1 MIIRNPYGFI
11 VKHYKLINL
20 LLLLPMIYVVL
31 QFSDIANFFK
41 DYINAGY
48 STPESNF
55 TGNYITGL
63 TTFATIF
70 LLFSNII
77 LYAILLSKKKT
88 SYYHLINI
96 GYYIVLMVCLG
107 LFTASMNSIDK
118 NTMEMTFANF
128 VRDTASIVTIPGYLL
143 FIAGITKAIG
153 FNIKTFR
160 LDANDDLKV
169 SEEDEEDIEIKVG
182 SDHNSI
188 KKNSVRFLR
197 ELKYYLLENKFV
209 FMCIG
214 AVLLL
219 IVAYT
224 TYSNYQIYNKTYT
237 INQSFSLDNF
247 SLSLKESYLT
257 NVDYRGNLIEKDKYY
272 LAIKIGL
279 HNQGRDTI
287 IDKSNFRIYA
297 GKKVIYPSYDKGSR
311 FIDIGKIY
319 QGETIYS
326 GESFDYVF
334 VYELTADDVKSNYE
348 MRILSGLTQKNTELI
363 KQYKKINVKPK
374 NVIKTVNL
382 GTVKKKKEIDLSSTT
397 IGKTKFTVNSFKI
410 VPTYVYTYESCTSK
424 HYCSTVNDIIVPSG
438 GKALAIVEYD
448 LEIDKESSYYKNSK
462 KDFFGDF
469 VTLNYV
475 YKIQTGGAPGD
486 YISTSLMRNITPIN
500 LKDKM
505 VYEVDSNLVGA
516 TKIEMILNVRNNKV
530 IIELK

>member
-1 MIIRNPYGFI
+1 M
-11 VKHYKLINL
+11 HKL
-20 LLLLPMIYVVL
+20 
-31 QFSDIANFFK
+31 SD
-41 DYINAGY
+41 
-48 STPESNF
+48 
-55 TGNYITGL
+55 
-63 TTFATIF
+63 
-70 LLFSNII
+70 
-77 LYAILLSKKKT
+77 
-88 SYYHLINI
+88 
-96 GYYIVLMVCLG
+96 
-107 LFTASMNSIDK
+107 
-118 NTMEMTFANF
+118 
-128 VRDTASIVTIPGYLL
+128 
-143 FIAGITKAIG
+143 
-153 FNIKTFR
+153 
-160 LDANDDLKV
+160 
-169 SEEDEEDIEIKVG
+169 
-182 SDHNSI
+182 
-188 KKNSVRFLR
+188 
-197 ELKYYLLENKFV
+197 
-209 FMCIG
+209 
-214 AVLLL
+214 
-219 IVAYT
+219 
-224 TYSNYQIYNKTYT
+224 
-237 INQSFSLDNF
+237 
-247 SLSLKESYLT
+247 
-257 NVDYRGNLIEKDKYY
+257 
-272 LAIKIGL
+272 
-279 HNQGRDTI
+279 
-287 IDKSNFRIYA
+287 YA

-438 GKALAIVEYD
+438 GKALAIIEYD
-448 LEIDKESSYYKNSK
+448 LEFDKESSYYKNSK